1 MVCYTALENPA
12 HQLTSQGALELGWPF
27 RAFPSWAKMVE
38 ALYLTLISD
47 WVWLPKNWYDL
58 GQGGSFQ
65 PRQFWKGWRA
75 EGWMQTA
82 LSVAGPGSTSLKG
95 DLGSKLL

>member
-47 WVWLPKNWYDL
+47 WVWLPKN
-58 GQGGSFQ
+58 
-65 PRQFWKGWRA
+65 
-75 EGWMQTA
+75 
-82 LSVAGPGSTSLKG
+82 
-95 DLGSKLL
+95 